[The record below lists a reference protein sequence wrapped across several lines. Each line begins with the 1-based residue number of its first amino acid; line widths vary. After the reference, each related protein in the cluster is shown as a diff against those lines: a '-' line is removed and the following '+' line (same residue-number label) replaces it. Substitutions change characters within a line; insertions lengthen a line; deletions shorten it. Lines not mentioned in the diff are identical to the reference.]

1 MTADKIKHFMAICDE
16 AIAEC
21 ESKLNKLQPAFLYEY
36 EEIVSLYDLL
46 EKKCA
51 ERELLKDLLRDA
63 LKGGERK
70 CILWRLWHR
79 FVKK

>member
-1 MTADKIKHFMAICDE
+1 MTADEIKRLMDLCDE

-46 EKKCA
+46 EKKYV
-51 ERELLKDLLRDA
+51 EQELLKDLLKDA
-63 LKGGERK
+63 LKGGEQNDGTGR
-70 CILWRLWHR
+70 IQD
-79 FVKK
+79 

>member
-1 MTADKIKHFMAICDE
+1 MTADEIKHFMAICDE

-21 ESKLNKLQPAFLYEY
+21 EGKLNEFQPAFLYKY

-46 EKKCA
+46 EKKYA

-63 LKGGERK
+63 LKGGEQNDGTGR
-70 CILWRLWHR
+70 IQD
-79 FVKK
+79 

>member
-1 MTADKIKHFMAICDE
+1 MTADEIKHLMDMCDE

-21 ESKLNKLQPAFLYEY
+21 EGKLNELQPAFLYEY

-63 LKGGERK
+63 LKGGEQNDGTGR
-70 CILWRLWHR
+70 IQD
-79 FVKK
+79 